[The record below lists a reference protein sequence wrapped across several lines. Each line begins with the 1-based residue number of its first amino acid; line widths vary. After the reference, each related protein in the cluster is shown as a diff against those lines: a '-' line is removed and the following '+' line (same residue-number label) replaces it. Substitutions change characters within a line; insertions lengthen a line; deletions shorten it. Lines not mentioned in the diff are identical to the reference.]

1 MAKERAQVA
10 IPKNADETL
19 DKLAEKMDL
28 PKGIVA
34 GQAINELAK
43 KVLK

>member
-1 MAKERAQVA
+1 MAKERTQVA
-10 IPKNADETL
+10 IPKSASDTL
-19 DKLAEKMDL
+19 DRLAEKMDL

-34 GQAINELAK
+34 GQAINEMAK

>member
-1 MAKERAQVA
+1 MAKERTQVA
-10 IPKNADETL
+10 IPKNASETL
-19 DKLAEKMDL
+19 DKLAEKMDM

-34 GQAINELAK
+34 GKAIDEMAK